1 MRHGETK
8 APWLDEFHRCPGEA
22 LPGKVRRQGKNVPA
36 KSSAWLTRQKFV
48 AIVMKA
54 PAASSSLCPIR
65 AAASPGSLIA
75 WNVRKEGPQLQTG
88 TFMETIPL
96 VR

>member
-1 MRHGETK
+1 MHHGETK
-8 APWLDEFHRCPGEA
+8 APWLEESRRCLGEA
-22 LPGKVRRQGKNVPA
+22 LPGKVRHQGKHVPA
-36 KSSAWLTRQKFV
+36 KSSAWLTRQEFV

-54 PAASSSLCPIR
+54 SEASSSLCPIR
-65 AAASPGSLIA
+65 AAALPGSLIA

-88 TFMETIPL
+88 TFMETSPL